1 MEFTKPL
8 IPGTLIRRYKRFLAD
23 VRLDDGTTVTA
34 HCANTGSMMQVSE
47 PGSPVMLSEA
57 ENPKR
62 KTRWDWQLVKINGLW
77 AGINTSV
84 PNILLKE
91 GFEKEIIDAFRGYDT
106 IKMEVPYGE
115 KNSRADAM
123 LTGQSGTQK
132 MYVEAKNVTLVENGR
147 ALFPDAVTS
156 RGLKHLDELAL
167 MVRQGHRAAM
177 FFLSQRMEAE
187 SIGIAIHIDPDYA
200 GRIRDVIDQGVEI
213 FAWKANVTPEGI
225 FLDRELP
232 FRIEV

>member
-1 MEFTKPL
+1 MKFTRPL
-8 IPGTLIRRYKRFLAD
+8 IPGILIRRYKRFLAD

-62 KTRWDWQLVKINGLW
+62 KTRWDWQLVKVNGLW

-84 PNILLKE
+84 PNILLRE
-91 GFEKEIIDAFRGYDT
+91 GFEGGIIEAFSGYDT

-115 KNSRADAM
+115 KHSRAGAM
-123 LTGQSGTQK
+123 LTGQSGTL
-132 MYVEAKNVTLVENGR
+132 YVEAKNVTLVENGR

-167 MVRQGHRAAM
+167 MVRQGRRAAM

-187 SIGIAIHIDPDYA
+187 SIGIATRIDPEYTE
-200 GRIRDVIDQGVEI
+200 RINAVIDQGVEI
-213 FAWKANVTPEGI
+213 IAWKAKVAPEGI

-232 FRIEV
+232 FEV